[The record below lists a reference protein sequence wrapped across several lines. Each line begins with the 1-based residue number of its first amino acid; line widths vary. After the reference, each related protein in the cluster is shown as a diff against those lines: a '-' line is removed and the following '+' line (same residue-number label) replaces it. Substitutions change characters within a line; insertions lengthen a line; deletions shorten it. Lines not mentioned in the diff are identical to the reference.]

1 MAGEDEVF
9 ASSMK
14 TKVQGELGKFMP
26 KSLKAKMHEK
36 QAEPKSKHG

>member
-1 MAGEDEVF
+1 MDGKDHIY

-26 KSLKAKMHEK
+26 ESVKAKMHEK
-36 QAEPKSKHG
+36 QAEPKSKQG